1 MRGQICFEGAESLP
15 QLSAIAMAM
24 AVDPQEVFGAAHER
38 CTSRAKPRQNTL
50 PEDDCPRTYT
60 AEKKYKIRSQGTS
73 VS

>member
-1 MRGQICFEGAESLP
+1 
-15 QLSAIAMAM
+15 
-24 AVDPQEVFGAAHER
+24 VFGAAHER